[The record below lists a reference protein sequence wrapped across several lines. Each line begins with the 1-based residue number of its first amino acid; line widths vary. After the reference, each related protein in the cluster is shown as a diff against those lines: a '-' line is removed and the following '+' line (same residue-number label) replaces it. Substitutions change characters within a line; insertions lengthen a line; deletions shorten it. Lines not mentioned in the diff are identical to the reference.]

1 MRTDPGLDA
10 INMESS
16 QLHGMGMFDSS
27 TLFASLLWG
36 SLGSV
41 MFMYGWKQKS
51 VLPLGAG
58 LLLAGISYFIESAMY
73 MTQLA
78 GTLICV
84 AMYWLKR
91 QGY

>member
-1 MRTDPGLDA
+1 
-10 INMESS
+10 
-16 QLHGMGMFDSS
+16 MGMFDSS

-36 SLGSV
+36 SVGSV

-51 VLPLGAG
+51 VLPLGVG
-58 LLLAGISYFIESAMY
+58 LLLAGISYFIESAIY
-73 MTQLA
+73 MTLA